1 MILHRVFA
9 MHTPI
14 KKIITPIA
22 ILLLLT
28 ILLIP
33 MVHADTE
40 IEPTIVVDYT
50 LDPATLMPGDTGTVT
65 INIFNGATDEVV
77 EVRDAKRGGNITIES
92 FDMNAYV
99 ASASLAGD
107 KGGAIAV
114 TSDAYT
120 SVGLIGP
127 SDSANFVYEIRADEG
142 ASDGT
147 HFLRFELIGGSNMN
161 AFRYKIPVKIDSTKL
176 KLVASSIPSTVVRG
190 VSTITLDIVNLR
202 SSNISGV
209 VVTPSGSDISFN
221 ATEFYVGNIPPKA
234 SVPLR
239 INIDT
244 TSSTAGRKD
253 LAFTAR
259 YTNCDTVHKSDLAA
273 SIEVVDRSI
282 LILTGITTE
291 HTSPWYTITGDVNNL
306 GATDL
311 SGVVVAIGAADGV
324 TPKQPYPEYFIGE
337 LESDDFGSFELSVEL
352 DLVDSIPLT
361 IEYRD
366 ANQAYIVQHESIDVY
381 DSGLTAAGRRSS
393 EGMSVGI
400 IMLIV
405 LTGLLVIGV
414 IAYSWKQR
422 KDGVEEVDETDE

>member
-1 MILHRVFA
+1 M
-9 MHTPI
+9 
-14 KKIITPIA
+14 KKILIVLLSLVLIA
-22 ILLLLT
+22 SA
-28 ILLIP
+28 P
-33 MVHADTE
+33 PVHADTE

-50 LDPATLMPGDTGTVT
+50 VDPATLMPGDTGTVT
-65 INIFNGATDEVV
+65 ITLFNGATDEVV
-77 EVRDAKRGGNITIES
+77 HVTETRSGNITEMEA
-92 FDMNAYV
+92 FDMNAYI

-107 KGGAIAV
+107 KEGQVAV

-127 SDSANFVYEIRADEG
+127 SDSTNFVYEIKADEG

-147 HFLRFELIGGSNMN
+147 HFLRFELIGGSNME
-161 AFRYKIPVKIDSTKL
+161 AFRYRIPVKIDRTEL

-209 VVTPSGSDISFN
+209 VVTPTGGDLAFN
-221 ATEFYVGNIPPKA
+221 TTEFYVGSIPPKD
-234 SVPLR
+234 SVTLT

-253 LAFTAR
+253 MTFTAR
-259 YTNCDTVHKSDLAA
+259 YTNGDTVHKSDLAA
-273 SIEVVDRSI
+273 SIKVVDRSI
-282 LILTGITTE
+282 LILTGIMTE

-324 TPKQPYPEYFIGE
+324 TPRQPYPEYFIGE

-352 DLVDSIPLT
+352 DDGIDSVPLT

-366 ANQAYIVQHESIDVY
+366 VNRAYIVQHESIDVD
-381 DSGLTAAGRRSS
+381 DSGATAARRSS
-393 EGMSVGI
+393 EGMSTGMIV
-400 IMLIV
+400 LIV
-405 LTGLLVIGV
+405 LAGLLVIGL
-414 IAYSWKQR
+414 IAYSWKKR
-422 KDGVEEVDETDE
+422 KDGERGAEGGEGETEEKL